1 MRGSSGRGRSRWRIG
16 ALLTVVPLVPV
27 LIWWT
32 LLRPAGAGR
41 PPTRLEVSLSE
52 RELDVILKDEV
63 VRTYSISVGTPK
75 HPTPAG
81 SFRTGKIV
89 WNPSW
94 RPPDVAWARN
104 ETYQPP
110 GSRANPMQGVKI
122 YFQAPDYFIHGTNDR
137 DSIGEAA
144 SHGCI
149 RMTVDDASRLAHWV
163 ERQGGGVRLIIE
175 D

>member
-1 MRGSSGRGRSRWRIG
+1 MRGRSGRWRSRWRIG

-32 LLRPAGAGR
+32 LLRPSNAAR

-52 RELDVILKDEV
+52 RELDVIANDEV
-63 VRTYSISVGTPK
+63 VKTYSIAVGSQK
-75 HPTPAG
+75 HPTPKG
-81 SFRTGKIV
+81 SFRTGKID

-94 RPPDVAWARN
+94 QPPDVPWARN

-110 GSRANPMQGVKI
+110 GARANPMQGVKI
-122 YFQAPDYFIHGTNDR
+122 YFQAPDYFIHGTNDAA
-137 DSIGEAA
+137 SIGEAA

-149 RMTVDDASRLAHWV
+149 RMTADDATRLARWI

>member
-1 MRGSSGRGRSRWRIG
+1 MRWRGRWRRG
-16 ALLTVVPLVPV
+16 AVLTLLPLLPV
-27 LIWWT
+27 LLWLT
-32 LLRPAGAGR
+32 LLRPDGR

-52 RELDVILKDEV
+52 RELDVILKGEV
-63 VRTYSISVGTPK
+63 VRTYSIAVGMPE
-75 HPTPAG
+75 HPTPRG
-81 SFRTGKIV
+81 SFRTGKID

-94 RPPDVAWARN
+94 KPPDAKWARN
-104 ETYQPP
+104 QRYQPAGAP
-110 GSRANPMQGVKI
+110 ANPMQGVKI
-122 YFQAPDYFIHGTNDR
+122 YFQAPDYFIHGTNDP

-149 RMTVDDASRLAHWV
+149 RMDVDDATRLGRWI